1 MLTSSA
7 SMVCLHEIG
16 NSSDF
21 ALYLDKVALPAF
33 FVVLGAVIGFL
44 ANQAKD
50 ALDERRSKS
59 AFLRA
64 MGRELSALETL
75 LQESIPR
82 TGLSEK
88 ISAAALKTPPILFG
102 TFQNAVL
109 STQLAGLRDL
119 SDPLLMEIVQL
130 YARLDSLDKTVAQ
143 MNGFSQELFRSVG
156 SQQQVQLREALNLS
170 LTSTFDQL
178 KQCLGLVQCIGKKLP
193 RPSRK

>member
-1 MLTSSA
+1 
-7 SMVCLHEIG
+7 MVCPHEIG

-21 ALYLDKVALPAF
+21 PLYFDKVALPAI

-44 ANQAKD
+44 ATWAKD

-64 MGRELSALETL
+64 MGHELSALETL

-82 TGLSEK
+82 TGLSEEV
-88 ISAAALKTPPILFG
+88 SAAALGTPPILFG
-102 TFQNAVL
+102 TFRNAVL

-143 MNGFSQELFRSVG
+143 MNGFSQELSRSPFG
-156 SQQQVQLREALNLS
+156 SQQHVQLREAFNLS

-178 KQCLGLVQCIGKKLP
+178 KQCLGLVQCIRKKLP
-193 RPSRK
+193 GPLKP